1 MEIIKNVIREKIRRR
16 VLYVV
21 SMVGLLILLLFSTG
35 TGTITIGGKSI
46 TDYGILVPVLVNIIG
61 FISQALAIV
70 LSIGTIPNEYER
82 KTSHLIWVR
91 GIKQYKYHMLLA
103 MGNATVS
110 ILSAFIM
117 YAGLVLFSSIHGY
130 EEIYKRVVPSF
141 CIIVVNVVFI
151 STLTSVLSIVLPIFV
166 NGIIMTVVLIVGTF
180 HGTLELAGSVLT
192 GIASVLVRVIL
203 WIVPD
208 LNSIEKQAGN
218 VIAGR
223 AVDTHAVLVGLL
235 TIYVVSIF
243 FYVFKKREA

>member
-1 MEIIKNVIREKIRRR
+1 MEIIKNVIREKIRRKI
-16 VLYVV
+16 LYVV
-21 SMVGLLILLLFSTG
+21 SLVGLLILLLFSTG
-35 TGTITIGGKSI
+35 TGTITIGGKPI
-46 TDYGILVPVLVNIIG
+46 TNYSILVPILVTIIS
-61 FISQALAIV
+61 FISQALAVV
-70 LSIGTIPNEYER
+70 LSISTIPDEYER

-103 MGNATVS
+103 MGNAAVC

-117 YAGLVLFSSIHGY
+117 YVGLVLFSSIHGY
-130 EEIYKRVVPSF
+130 EQIYERAVPSF
-141 CIIVVNVVFI
+141 CIIMVNVVLI
-151 STLTSVLSIVLPIFV
+151 SVLTSVLSIVLPVFV

-180 HGTLELAGSVLT
+180 HGTLELLGSVLS
-192 GIASVLVRVIL
+192 GMASKLLRVIL

-223 AVDTHAVLVGLL
+223 AVDIHAVLVGLL
-235 TIYVVSIF
+235 TIYVISIF

>member
-21 SMVGLLILLLFSTG
+21 SLIGLLILLLFSTG

-46 TDYGILVPVLVNIIG
+46 TDYSILVPILVNIIS
-61 FISQALAIV
+61 FISQALAVV
-70 LSIGTIPNEYER
+70 LSISTIPNEYDR

-91 GIKQYKYHMLLA
+91 GVKQYKYHMLLA
-103 MGNATVS
+103 IGNAAVS

-130 EEIYKRVVPSF
+130 EEIYKRAVPSF
-141 CIIVVNVVFI
+141 CIIMVNVVLI
-151 STLTSVLSIVLPIFV
+151 SSLTSALSIVLPVFV
-166 NGIIMTVVLIVGTF
+166 NGIIMTVVLVVGTF
-180 HGTLELAGSVLT
+180 HGTLELLVSVLS
-192 GIASVLVRVIL
+192 GMASKLLSVIL

-218 VIAGR
+218 VVTGQ
-223 AVDTHAVLVGLL
+223 AVDIHAVLVGLL
-235 TIYVVSIF
+235 TIYVVSIL
-243 FYVFKKREA
+243 FYAFRKREA